1 VRVRE
6 IQHGVVDSTSERAFA
21 ALAAGE
27 ARHGDVHVA
36 RGQTSGRGRQGR
48 TWHSRPGEGLYMS
61 LVLLPEPPPY
71 RAPALTIAAGLA
83 VVEALC
89 DLGLP
94 PFGERSP
101 WLDWPND
108 AMVGTAK
115 IAGILTESRGLDL
128 ERPHYVLGLGLNV
141 RQLHF
146 PGELEAEREV
156 TSLARLGLDRTAGEA
171 LEAVLERLG
180 PRLELVR
187 GEHRRL
193 TEDYLAA
200 SRLADREVV
209 VRVGDEVHGGRLVGL
224 SLTDGLE
231 LRLPGGRRELLP
243 IEFVRSVEV
252 LPA

>member
-1 VRVRE
+1 MKFRVIE
-6 IQHGVVDSTSERAFA
+6 HGVVDSTSERAFA

-27 ARHGDVHVA
+27 ARHGDLHVA
-36 RGQTSGRGRQGR
+36 RGQTAGRGRQGR

-71 RAPALTIAAGLA
+71 RPPALTIAAGLA

-128 ERPHYVLGLGLNV
+128 NRPHYVLGLGLNV

-146 PGELEAEREV
+146 PGELTAEREV
-156 TSLARLGLDRTAGEA
+156 TSLAALGLDRTAGEA
-171 LEAVLERLG
+171 LDAVLGRLG
-180 PRLELVR
+180 PRLEQVR

-193 TEDYLAA
+193 AEDYLAA
-200 SRLADREVV
+200 ARLADRNVI
-209 VRVGDEVHGGRLVGL
+209 VRVGDEVHGGRLVGFSL
-224 SLTDGLE
+224 SEGLE
-231 LRLPGGRRELLP
+231 LQLPGGSRERLP
-243 IEFVRSVEV
+243 IEFVRSVEL
-252 LPA
+252 LPG